1 MGEAA
6 LRLARALGYRSAG
19 TVEFLLD
26 DETGEFFFLEV
37 NTRLQV
43 EHPVTELVTGFDLV
57 KEQIRVAAGEPIMLN
72 LSGNRLRGHA
82 IECRVNAEDPE
93 NGFRPN
99 PGKITTFHP
108 PGGLGVRVD
117 THVYSG
123 YTVPPFYDSLIAKLI
138 VRARNRDE
146 AIARARL
153 ALEMFVIE
161 GIHTTIPFLR
171 KVLDDKE
178 FRSGDIDTHFL
189 DRFVAPPL
197 KSVGAR

>member
-1 MGEAA
+1 MG
-6 LRLARALGYRSAG
+6 AG

-26 DETGEFFFLEV
+26 RNRRFYFLEM
-37 NTRLQV
+37 NTRIQV
-43 EHPVTELVTGFDLV
+43 EHPVTEEVTGYDLV
-57 KEQIRVAAGEPIMLN
+57 KEQLSVAAGER
-72 LSGNRLRGHA
+72 LSLPDEVEIRGHA
-82 IECRVNAEDPE
+82 IECRINAEDPD

-108 PGGLGVRVD
+108 PGGLGIRVD

-123 YTVPPFYDSLIAKLI
+123 YTVPPYYDSLIAKLI

-161 GIHTTIPFLR
+161 GVQTTIPFL
-171 KVLDDKE
+171 KQVLDHND

-189 DRFVAPPL
+189 DRFKAPSL
-197 KSVGAR
+197 TSVGAQ